1 MTTSEPSPRQARQAL
16 RWVIRCS
23 AGPLPERQQRTLKRW
38 LQADPRNE
46 LAWRRQQ
53 AFWQGLDAAG
63 PEVLAALP
71 GLTADREGLRPIGPR
86 RRLPW
91 LLASAA
97 AVVLM
102 VAAAPHAWLLA
113 RSDLRSSDA
122 PRVVQLDDGS
132 TAVLDAGTALA
143 LEFDGQQRRLRLLRG
158 QAWFQVAHE
167 QRPFQ
172 VEAGGGQIRDIGT
185 AFSVSMQGATIITGV
200 SEGVVDVRPGDGSVQ
215 RLRAGQMRAFRDGRW
230 LQPLQQAG
238 IGLAQPGHE
247 VIHAAL
253 AQQCRHQAFHL
264 HLLQAERVAGL
275 ARQDHQL
282 AGHVHAGQVI
292 ARIRLGVAHR
302 PRLRD
307 QRREWLAAIEAVE
320 QPGQRAGK
328 DAFNR
333 QHFVTGI
340 DQIAQRGDHRQART
354 HRGLV
359 AEARAAGRRG
369 GTDPLVTWQRPGTGL
384 LVRSDHVDAGR

>member
-23 AGPLPERQQRTLKRW
+23 AGPLPERQQRTLQRW
-38 LQADPRNE
+38 LQADPRNA

-230 LQPLQQAG
+230 LQPLQQAEPEAMAPWRRG
-238 IGLAQPGHE
+238 EVAIDDLPAAQAIADLGRYRRAPVWVLGGQAARVRVSGL
-247 VIHAAL
+247 
-253 AQQCRHQAFHL
+253 FHL
-264 HLLQAERVAGL
+264 QQPEPAIDAVAAQAGL
-275 ARQDHQL
+275 RVQ
-282 AGHVHAGQVI
+282 
-292 ARIRLGVAHR
+292 RL
-302 PRLRD
+302 
-307 QRREWLAAIEAVE
+307 
-320 QPGQRAGK
+320 PGGA
-328 DAFNR
+328 
-333 QHFVTGI
+333 
-340 DQIAQRGDHRQART
+340 
-354 HRGLV
+354 
-359 AEARAAGRRG
+359 
-369 GTDPLVTWQRPGTGL
+369 L
-384 LVRSDHVDAGR
+384 LVW

>member
-23 AGPLPERQQRTLKRW
+23 AGPLPERQQRTLQRW
-38 LQADPRNE
+38 LQADPRNA

-71 GLTADREGLRPIGPR
+71 WLTADREGLRPIGPR

-230 LQPLQQAG
+230 LQPLQQAEPEAMAPWRRG
-238 IGLAQPGHE
+238 EVAIDDLPAAQAIADLGRYRRAPVWVLGGQAARVRVSGL
-247 VIHAAL
+247 
-253 AQQCRHQAFHL
+253 FHL
-264 HLLQAERVAGL
+264 QQPETAIDAVAAQAGL
-275 ARQDHQL
+275 RVQ
-282 AGHVHAGQVI
+282 
-292 ARIRLGVAHR
+292 RL
-302 PRLRD
+302 
-307 QRREWLAAIEAVE
+307 
-320 QPGQRAGK
+320 PGGA
-328 DAFNR
+328 
-333 QHFVTGI
+333 
-340 DQIAQRGDHRQART
+340 
-354 HRGLV
+354 
-359 AEARAAGRRG
+359 
-369 GTDPLVTWQRPGTGL
+369 L
-384 LVRSDHVDAGR
+384 LVW